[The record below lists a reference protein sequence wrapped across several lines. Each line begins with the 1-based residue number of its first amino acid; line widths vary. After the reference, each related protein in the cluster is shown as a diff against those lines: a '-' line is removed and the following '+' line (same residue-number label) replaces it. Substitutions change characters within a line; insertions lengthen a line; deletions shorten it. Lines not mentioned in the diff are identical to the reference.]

1 MAEATIDELQIEIST
16 SSGSAANNLDDLAK
30 SLDRLQAVTSRIT
43 SGSDGLNKVA
53 KQIEKLNAI
62 SQKIQSMHGFEKLGK
77 MVNQLSK
84 LDRLSRVGD
93 ISGFVR
99 NANRLPQAVNALAQ
113 MPSVDATKFQQ
124 LADALKPLQSV
135 NSSGIN
141 SLMNALRKLPK
152 VSQELAGVDFTR
164 LTQQIEQISRAIEPL
179 ARQAE
184 RSGQGL
190 TAIAQIMQQTN
201 RTARQSTDG
210 VSLFNRAVGDIKVK
224 TLAAVAALR
233 RLFSALKSGVT
244 ASAAYVE
251 NLNLFSV
258 TMGDSADEALRFAE
272 SVNSALGVD
281 TSDWIRYQGVFQS
294 IGKGFGIIS
303 EKADV
308 MSKNL
313 TQLTYDVS
321 SFYNI
326 SVDTAAMKLQSAMS
340 GQVMPMRE
348 LGFAIEE
355 TTLKQVA
362 LNHGIEMSVEN
373 MTQAQKAQL
382 RYIAIMEQAGN
393 IGVLGDMARTIDTAS
408 NGMRVFQA
416 RIQQFSRA
424 VGNMLMPILSTA
436 LPYMTAFVQVLTE
449 GAQAIA
455 NFFGFELP
463 KIDFSDAQVSS
474 GFDDIT
480 GAIDEATEANEKF
493 KGSLASIDQL
503 NIIGSDSESKNAANM
518 GNQFDLGLNLPEYDF
533 LQGVESKTKQIA
545 DNIKDWFKE
554 ALPWIEAVGT
564 AIAGFTVGIGLTKF
578 VGILSSLPAILAGVS
593 PKISPFALALAGGAA
608 SGMLFYNS
616 IKNTIKGTG
625 SLKNNIAQL
634 TTGISLLTITMGG
647 FIAFGNPI
655 GAIVTGVV
663 ALTGAVLGLEQG
675 QKELNKQIS
684 DSIVFADNGGISIQ
698 GLTDGFSGYFSEI
711 SGHYDDILSNTK
723 AFEDNQEKIN
733 AAAGTID
740 DLTKKYSL
748 LGDEITPEDADT
760 IATSI
765 ETIGDS
771 IKNNLGSFTQT
782 TVDNL
787 KTTFH
792 EFAEQLGLDVG
803 DMATKFYLL
812 ENMGNSALAETRK
825 QADELVA
832 SLKVGGLSVEEQ
844 EAKMNELKKTVEQ
857 MGVVDIGTKEEYSF
871 FEALK
876 SMSAADINLADQPT
890 LISNINDL
898 KSQGEAAKA
907 AIDETKLSYLYELDA
922 MKKQYEKMI
931 NPDTGN
937 TVKKDF
943 EDIFGIGTFDTL
955 FADTRLAAE
964 QTFEADKLKIDAGI
978 SAYIGMITNK
988 LDKEISSSSS
998 ATDLTVF
1005 EALGGTFSAY
1015 GKAFGDLF
1023 TKGEFNFDPFGEQS
1037 KLHDSNIAN
1046 QYKDVFSA
1054 MGEAVSGI
1062 DSGLV
1067 EAGRQGAADL
1077 LQGMLDGIISSPTD
1091 LGAALNGLGEN
1102 SMTGIANGIE
1112 SGSGSV
1118 IKAVDNVAIKG
1129 IDTWKD
1135 RTKTRSPSLV
1145 YTELGD
1151 YAMQGLANGITRSQD
1166 LVFSALDYTA
1176 VQSIMKLSKLKE
1188 NMSAF
1193 KLGDIDT
1200 KSLIPD
1206 FSFKA
1211 PTISRAAF
1219 EQPTGTVREAY
1230 AQATQSAPYGY
1241 NNTDG
1246 MTATIELYNYL
1257 EMDGDIIAEKVET
1270 RRVDMQ
1276 RRMNGR

>member
-1 MAEATIDELQIEIST
+1 M
-16 SSGSAANNLDDLAK
+16 
-30 SLDRLQAVTSRIT
+30 
-43 SGSDGLNKVA
+43 
-53 KQIEKLNAI
+53 
-62 SQKIQSMHGFEKLGK
+62 
-77 MVNQLSK
+77 
-84 LDRLSRVGD
+84 
-93 ISGFVR
+93 
-99 NANRLPQAVNALAQ
+99 
-113 MPSVDATKFQQ
+113 
-124 LADALKPLQSV
+124 
-135 NSSGIN
+135 
-141 SLMNALRKLPK
+141 
-152 VSQELAGVDFTR
+152 
-164 LTQQIEQISRAIEPL
+164 
-179 ARQAE
+179 RQ
-184 RSGQGL
+184 
-190 TAIAQIMQQTN
+190 
-201 RTARQSTDG
+201 
-210 VSLFNRAVGDIKVK
+210 
-224 TLAAVAALR
+224 
-233 RLFSALKSGVT
+233 
-244 ASAAYVE
+244 
-251 NLNLFSV
+251 
-258 TMGDSADEALRFAE
+258 
-272 SVNSALGVD
+272 
-281 TSDWIRYQGVFQS
+281 
-294 IGKGFGIIS
+294 
-303 EKADV
+303 
-308 MSKNL
+308 
-313 TQLTYDVS
+313 
-321 SFYNI
+321 
-326 SVDTAAMKLQSAMS
+326 
-340 GQVMPMRE
+340 

-362 LNHGIEMSVEN
+362 LNHGITASVES

-416 RIQQFSRA
+416 RVQQFSRA
-424 VGNMLMPILSTA
+424 IGNMLMPWLSA
-436 LPYMTAFVQVLTE
+436 VLPYMTAFVQVLTE

-463 KIDFSDAQVSS
+463 KIDFSDAQVTS
-474 GFDDIT
+474 GFGDIT
-480 GAIDEATEANEKF
+480 GAIDEATEASEAF
-493 KGSLASIDQL
+493 KGSLSSIDQL
-503 NIIGSDSESKNAANM
+503 NIIGSENENKLAAAD
-518 GNQFDLGLNLPEYDF
+518 NQFDLGINLPEYDF
-533 LQGVESKTKQIA
+533 LQGVESKTKGIA

-554 ALPWIEAVGT
+554 ALPWIEMIGT
-564 AIAGFTVGIGLTKF
+564 AIAGFTIGTGLVKF
-578 VGILSSLPAILAGVS
+578 LDILSVLPAALAGVS

-616 IKNTIKGTG
+616 IKNITKSTG
-625 SLKNNIAQL
+625 NMKNNIAQL
-634 TTGISLLTITMGG
+634 VTGISLLTMTMGG

-684 DSIVFADNGGISIQ
+684 DAIVFADNGGIAIQ

-711 SGHYDDILSNTK
+711 TEHYNDILSNTK
-723 AFEDNQEKIN
+723 AFEDNQKKID
-733 AAAGTID
+733 AAVGTID
-740 DLTKKYSL
+740 AITQKYSL
-748 LGDEITPEDADT
+748 LGEEITPEDANT
-760 IATSI
+760 IAASI

-771 IKNNLGSFTQT
+771 ISNNLGSFTLT

-787 KTTFH
+787 KNAFH
-792 EFAEQLGLDVG
+792 DFAIQLGLDVD

-812 ENMGNSALAETRK
+812 ESMGNSALAETRK

-844 EAKMNELKKTVEQ
+844 EAKMNELKKTIEQ

-876 SMSAADINLADQPT
+876 SMSTADINLDDQST

-907 AIDETKLSYLYELDA
+907 TIDETKLSYLYELDT
-922 MKKQYEKMI
+922 MKKQYETMI
-931 NPDTGN
+931 NPNTGN

-943 EDIFGIGTFDTL
+943 EDIWGIGTYDAL

-988 LDKEISSSSS
+988 LDKKISSSSS

-1037 KLHDSNIAN
+1037 KLHDSNTAN
-1046 QYKDVFSA
+1046 QYKDVFFA

-1077 LQGMLDGIISSPTD
+1077 LQGMLDEIISSPTD

-1102 SMTGIANGIE
+1102 AMTGVANGIE
-1112 SGSGSV
+1112 SGSETV

-1129 IDTWKD
+1129 IDTWRG
-1135 RTKTRSPSLV
+1135 RTRTHSPSLV
-1145 YTELGD
+1145 YAELGD
-1151 YAMQGLANGITRSQD
+1151 YAMQGLANGITKNRN
-1166 LVFSALDYTA
+1166 LVFEALDYVA
-1176 VQSIMKLSKLKE
+1176 IQSIMRLSKLKE
-1188 NMSAF
+1188 
-1193 KLGDIDT
+1193 DIGAGIVDVDPN
-1200 KSLIPD
+1200 KLIPD

-1211 PTISRAAF
+1211 PTVAPVTF
-1219 EQPTGTVREAY
+1219 EQQTGAAREAY
-1230 AQATQSAPYGY
+1230 EKATQSSTYAY
-1241 NNTDG
+1241 NSPDEIE
-1246 MTATIELYNYL
+1246 AYITINNYL
-1257 EMDGDIIAEKVET
+1257 DGDLVDEKLEI

>member
-16 SSGSAANNLDDLAK
+16 SSGSAAGNLDDLAK

-77 MVNQLSK
+77 MVDQLSK

-99 NANRLPQAVNALAQ
+99 NANKLPQAVNALAQ
-113 MPSVDATKFQQ
+113 MPSVDAAKFQQ

-152 VSQELAGVDFTR
+152 VSQELSGVDFTR

-272 SVNSALGVD
+272 NVNAALGVD

-503 NIIGSDSESKNAANM
+503 NIIGSDSESKSAANM
-518 GNQFDLGLNLPEYDF
+518 GNQFDLGITLPEYDF

-564 AIAGFTVGIGLTKF
+564 AILGVFATRKALDFVSAMKRVSDVFSAISGTKLEGAAKAVTGI
-578 VGILSSLPAILAGVS
+578 
-593 PKISPFALALAGGAA
+593 AGGLAA
-608 SGMLFYNS
+608 GATSGVMFYNG
-616 IKNTIKGTG
+616 IKNLITGTG
-625 SLKNNIAQL
+625 KLENNIAQIEVGL
-634 TTGISLLTITMGG
+634 GVAATA
-647 FIAFGNPI
+647 IALFVKNSNPI
-655 GAIVTGVV
+655 GAVITAIG
-663 ALTGAVLGLEQG
+663 ALTGVIAGSIAG
-675 QKELNKQIS
+675 MKELDAEMSNTITY
-684 DSIVFADNGGISIQ
+684 AENGGISIE
-698 GLTDGFSGYFSEI
+698 GLADGFSGYFDTITS
-711 SGHYDDILSNTK
+711 HYDDVLANTR
-723 AFEDNQEKIN
+723 AFEDNQDKIN
-733 AAAGTID
+733 AAVGTID
-740 DLTKKYSL
+740 NLTQKYSA
-748 LGDEITPEDADT
+748 LGGAMTEDDAKT
-760 IATSI
+760 LSGNIKM
-765 ETIGDS
+765 IGDS
-771 IKNNLGSFTQT
+771 IRTNLNTAT
-782 TVDNL
+782 ADLV
-787 KTTFH
+787 KTLTERFGK
-792 EFAEQLGLDVG
+792 FAENADELASSL
-803 DMATKFYLL
+803 YLL
-812 ENMGNSALAETRK
+812 QNMGNTALADLQK
-825 QADELVA
+825 HADELAIEISSSDNIDKAKLDELEETVQ
-832 SLKVGGLSVEEQ
+832 KMYGGTINATTESIGFEQ
-844 EAKMNELKKTVEQ
+844 
-857 MGVVDIGTKEEYSF
+857 
-871 FEALK
+871 ALK
-876 SMSAADINLADQPT
+876 NMNVAKIDFNSPKAVEDAITEIDS
-890 LISNINDL
+890 
-898 KSQGEAAKA
+898 KAKA
-907 AIDETKLSYLYELDA
+907 AIESLESARSGQLLELQTSKEQYISWGVNEKWDKLFGKGAFETLYNELENILNKGYDSEISKINTGENVFLA
-922 MKKQYEKMI
+922 MLLQQLDKDSEQYVRDKI
-931 NPDTGN
+931 GAGIQNPGN
-937 TVKKDF
+937 FFQD
-943 EDIFGIGTFDTL
+943 FGIFFKSMTRRDDIPGNEFYNQQVEDFTKEYREQHSPIFDL
-955 FADTRLAAE
+955 
-964 QTFEADKLKIDAGI
+964 IDQ
-978 SAYIGMITNK
+978 SAKGV
-988 LDKEISSSSS
+988 
-998 ATDLTVF
+998 DLTQFYDV
-1005 EALGGTFSAY
+1005 
-1015 GKAFGDLF
+1015 GK
-1023 TKGEFNFDPFGEQS
+1023 N
-1037 KLHDSNIAN
+1037 
-1046 QYKDVFSA
+1046 
-1054 MGEAVSGI
+1054 
-1062 DSGLV
+1062 
-1067 EAGRQGAADL
+1067 L
-1077 LQGMLDGIISSPTD
+1077 LQGMTNGTIDSASSLYTALDGIAANAIGTTKD
-1091 LGAALNGLGEN
+1091 TLG
-1102 SMTGIANGIE
+1102 
-1112 SGSGSV
+1112 V
-1118 IKAVDNVAIKG
+1118 H
-1129 IDTWKD
+1129 
-1135 RTKTRSPSLV
+1135 SPS
-1145 YTELGD
+1145 TIFAEIGGNT
-1151 YAMQGLANGITRSQD
+1151 MQGLANGITRSQD

-1176 VQSIMKLSKLKE
+1176 VQSIMELSKLKE

-1193 KLGDIDT
+1193 KLGNIDT

-1230 AQATQSAPYGY
+1230 AQATQFAPYDY
-1241 NNTDG
+1241 NNADG
-1246 MTATIELYNYL
+1246 MEANVTIYNYL

-1270 RRVDMQ
+1270 RRADMQ